1 VTDSGVTDSSV
12 TDSGVTD
19 SDKPIRWGI
28 LGAGGIAA
36 TVSADIAG
44 TPGNVLAA
52 VSARDPARAAA
63 FAEAHGVPRSYG
75 SYADLLADP
84 DIDVVYIA
92 TTHAQHRDNALQA
105 LRAGKPVLVEKA
117 FALTARQARE
127 VVDEA
132 RARRLFCM
140 EAMWMRVHPLILKTV
155 ELVRDGAIGDVVGL
169 RADLS
174 KYFPYDP
181 AGRLYDLAV
190 GGGALL
196 DLGVYPVT
204 FAWLMLGRPD
214 AQAVAGA
221 LAPTGSDVTAALQ
234 WSYQDGRVAQIY
246 CSAASYSPYAALITG
261 TDGWLRLDPRVHHPL
276 KITIHSSA
284 GEQVIDAPPPVGNG
298 YGYQV
303 AEVARCLRAGLLES
317 PYVPLDD
324 TVGVLEVL
332 DDARRQLGVRYPAD
346 EEG

>member
-1 VTDSGVTDSSV
+1 VTDSEE
-12 TDSGVTD
+12 
-19 SDKPIRWGI
+19 PIRWGI
-28 LGAGGIAA
+28 LGAGGIAG
-36 TVSADIAG
+36 TVSVDIAG

-52 VSARDPARAAA
+52 VGARDGARAAA
-63 FAEAHGVPRSYG
+63 FAEAHGVARSYG
-75 SYADLLADP
+75 SYAELVSDP
-84 DIDVVYIA
+84 EVDVVYVA

-117 FALTARQARE
+117 FTLTATQARQ

-132 RARRLFCM
+132 RARQLFCM
-140 EAMWMRVHPLILKTV
+140 EAMWMRVHPLVRKTV
-155 ELVRDGAIGDVVGL
+155 ELLGEGAIGELVGV

-174 KYFPYDP
+174 KDFPYDP

-204 FAWLMLGRPD
+204 FAWMIMGRPD
-214 AQAVAGA
+214 AQAVAGS
-221 LAPTGSDVTAALQ
+221 LAPTGSDLTAALQ

-261 TDGWLRLDPRVHHPL
+261 TDGWVRLEPRVHHPKTVTL
-276 KITIHSSA
+276 HSSA
-284 GEQVIDAPPPVGNG
+284 GDQVFEAPAQVGNG

-317 PYVPLDD
+317 PYVPLDE
-324 TVGVLEVL
+324 TVGILEML

-346 EEG
+346 DET